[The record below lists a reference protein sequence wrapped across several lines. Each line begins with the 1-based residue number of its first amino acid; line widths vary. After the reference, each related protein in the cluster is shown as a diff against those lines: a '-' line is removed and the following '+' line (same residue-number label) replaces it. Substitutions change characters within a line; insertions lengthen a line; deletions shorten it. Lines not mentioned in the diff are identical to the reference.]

1 MLQMLAG
8 EKERN
13 VTVIGSSSEKF
24 KSISTKD
31 FVFKDSINFL
41 NFSLGDLVENLKN
54 KAQKDKDYPKLFP
67 ATFSLVKNKYKTE
80 THAKNLKR
88 LKMLIR
94 KQPYPYVR
102 FMKKITNLI
111 SLSLSLFIYLSLT
124 YS

>member
-111 SLSLSLFIYLSLT
+111 SLSLSFSLFPCR
-124 YS
+124 